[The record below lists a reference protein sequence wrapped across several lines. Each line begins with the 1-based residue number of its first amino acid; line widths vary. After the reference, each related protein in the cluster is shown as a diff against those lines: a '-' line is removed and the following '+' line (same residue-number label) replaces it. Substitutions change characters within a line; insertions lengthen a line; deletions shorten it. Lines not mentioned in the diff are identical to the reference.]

1 MQGPLTLATIQ
12 SHLAFEPAG
21 ELDLSGVTQI
31 DSAGLSLL
39 LELKR
44 RAQKR
49 GAVLG
54 FTQVTPAVKHLA
66 NHFGVSEILGIR
78 S

>member
-1 MQGPLTLATIQ
+1 MQGPLTFATVAT
-12 SHLAFEPAG
+12 HLGTEPSG

-44 RAQKR
+44 GAQKR
-49 GAVLG
+49 GVVLG
-54 FTQVTPAVKHLA
+54 FTRVTPAIKHLA
-66 NHFGVSEILGIR
+66 NHFGVSGILGIQ